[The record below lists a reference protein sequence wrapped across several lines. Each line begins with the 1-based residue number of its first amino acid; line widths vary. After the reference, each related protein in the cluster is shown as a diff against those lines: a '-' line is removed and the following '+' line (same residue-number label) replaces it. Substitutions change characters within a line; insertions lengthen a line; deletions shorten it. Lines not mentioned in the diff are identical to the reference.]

1 MNASASANEPSLTA
15 GKLPERSWPAGAN
28 DAQEQLDA
36 MNSHGARIQQLLEQI
51 ESLPTPSTRELIH
64 EFMEAT
70 LGFYGQ
76 GLARILQV
84 ASESGPEGQKVYQ
97 HLIDD
102 KVVRGLL
109 LIHDLHPANLE
120 TRLRDALDQVR
131 PYLQSHGGNVELIS
145 VTAQAARLRLQGTC
159 KSCASSAVTL
169 ELAIR
174 HAIEEAC
181 PDLACFEVEGVAH
194 DHVSPATVA
203 QPPERAKPNWITLEN
218 VQQLDDGAWTPVR
231 VAGKR
236 LVVCRVDGNL
246 YAYRNNCPACNMP
259 FDAGA
264 LEAGLL
270 RCPLGHRY
278 DVQHAGRCAEMPTAH
293 LDPFPLLLQEGVVR
307 VALTL

>member
-1 MNASASANEPSLTA
+1 MNTSAHERSLTA
-15 GKLPERSWPAGAN
+15 GEIPEGRRPSGAN
-28 DAQEQLDA
+28 DAQEQLDT
-36 MNSHGARIQQLLEQI
+36 MNSQGARIQQLLEQI
-51 ESLPTPSTRELIH
+51 ETLPSASTRELIH
-64 EFMEAT
+64 ELMEAM
-70 LGFYGQ
+70 LAFYGQ
-76 GLARILQV
+76 GMARILQV
-84 ASESGPEGQKVYQ
+84 VSESGPEFQAVYQ
-97 HLIDD
+97 RLIND

-109 LIHDLHPANLE
+109 LIHDLHPADLQ
-120 TRLRDALDQVR
+120 TRLREALDHVR

-145 VTAQAARLRLQGTC
+145 LTGQAARLRLQGTC

-181 PDLACFEVEGVAH
+181 PDLAGFEVEGVAEKQAAA
-194 DHVSPATVA
+194 ATVA
-203 QPPERAKPNWITLEN
+203 EPQERTKPNWIALEN
-218 VQQLDDGAWTPVR
+218 AQQLEDGAWMPVR

-236 LVVCRVDGNL
+236 LVVCRLGGNL

-278 DVQHAGRCAEMPTAH
+278 DVQRAGRCAEMPSAH
-293 LDPFPLLLQEGVVR
+293 LDPYPLLVQEGMVK

>member
-1 MNASASANEPSLTA
+1 MTTSANESSLTA

-28 DAQEQLDA
+28 DAQEKLSA

-51 ESLPTPSTRELIH
+51 EALPSPSTRELVH

-70 LGFYGQ
+70 LAFYGQ
-76 GLARILQV
+76 GLGRMLQV
-84 ASESGPEGQKVYQ
+84 VSESGTQGAKAYQ

-109 LIHDLHPANLE
+109 LIHDLHPVDLQ
-120 TRLRDALDQVR
+120 TRLRDALDHVR

-145 VTAQAARLRLQGTC
+145 LTGQSARLRLEGTC

-181 PDLACFEVEGVAH
+181 PDLAGFEVEGVAE
-194 DHVSPATVA
+194 DHPPQATDGGPA
-203 QPPERAKPNWITLEN
+203 ERSKPSWIALEN
-218 VQQLDDGAWTPVR
+218 AEHLGDGAWMPVR

-246 YAYRNNCPACNMP
+246 YAYRNNCPA
-259 FDAGA
+259 
-264 LEAGLL
+264 
-270 RCPLGHRY
+270 
-278 DVQHAGRCAEMPTAH
+278 
-293 LDPFPLLLQEGVVR
+293 
-307 VALTL
+307 

>member
-1 MNASASANEPSLTA
+1 MNASANEPSMTA
-15 GKLPERSWPAGAN
+15 GKSSAN
-28 DAQEQLDA
+28 AKDTKEQVDA
-36 MNSHGARIQQLLEQI
+36 MNSHGMRIQQLLEKI
-51 ESLPTPSTRELIH
+51 EALPAVSTRELIH

-70 LGFYGQ
+70 LAFYGQ

-84 ASESGPEGQKVYQ
+84 VSECGTDGEKIYQ
-97 HLIDD
+97 VLVSD
-102 KVVRGLL
+102 KIIRGLL

-120 TRLRDALDQVR
+120 TRLRGALDEVR

-145 VTAQAARLRLQGTC
+145 LSNEAARLRLQGTC
-159 KSCASSAVTL
+159 QSCASSAVTL

-181 PDLACFEVEGVAH
+181 PDLPSFEVEGLAEL
-194 DHVSPATVA
+194 SIPPTVA
-203 QPPERAKPNWITLEN
+203 APPERSKSNWVALEN
-218 VQQLDDGAWTPVR
+218 AQQLDDGSWMPVR
-231 VAGKR
+231 VGGKR

-259 FDAGA
+259 FDAGT

-270 RCPLGHRY
+270 HCPLGHRY
-278 DVQHAGRCAEMPTAH
+278 DVQRAGRCAELPTAH
-293 LDPFPLLLQEGVVR
+293 LDPFPLLLQEGIVR

>member
-1 MNASASANEPSLTA
+1 MNTSANETLLS
-15 GKLPERSWPAGAN
+15 GGEMPERLWPAGAN
-28 DAQEQLDA
+28 NAQEQLDE
-36 MNSHGARIQQLLEQI
+36 MNSQGARIQQLLEQI
-51 ESLPTPSTRELIH
+51 EALPSASTRELIH

-70 LGFYGQ
+70 LAFYGQ

-84 ASESGPEGQKVYQ
+84 VNESGPESQKAYQ

-109 LIHDLHPANLE
+109 LIHDLHPADLQ
-120 TRLRDALDQVR
+120 TRLRDALDHVR

-145 VTAQAARLRLQGTC
+145 LTGQSARLRLEGTC
-159 KSCASSAVTL
+159 KSCASSTITL

-181 PDLACFEVEGVAH
+181 PDLAGFEVEGVAEK
-194 DHVSPATVA
+194 PATGITGA
-203 QPPERAKPNWITLEN
+203 QPQDGTKPNWIALEN
-218 VQQLDDGAWTPVR
+218 AQQLEDGAWMPVR

-236 LVVCRVDGNL
+236 LVLCRVDGNL
-246 YAYRNNCPACNMP
+246 YAYRNNCPACNLP

-264 LEAGLL
+264 LEGGLL

-278 DVQHAGRCAEMPTAH
+278 DVQRAGRCAEMPTAH
-293 LDPFPLLLQEGVVR
+293 LDPYPLLFQEGIVR
-307 VALTL
+307 VALTA

>member
-1 MNASASANEPSLTA
+1 MNVSPIDPLLTA
-15 GKLPERSWPAGAN
+15 DQVPERHRSGAN
-28 DAQEQLDA
+28 GAQEQMEI

-51 ESLPTPSTRELIH
+51 ESVPSPSTRELIH

-84 ASESGPEGQKVYQ
+84 ASESGPDGQKVFQ
-97 HLIDD
+97 HLIKD

-109 LIHDLHPANLE
+109 LIHDLHPSNLE
-120 TRLRDALDQVR
+120 TRLLDALEEVR

-145 VTAQAARLRLQGTC
+145 LTGQAATLRLQGTC

-181 PDLACFEVEGVAH
+181 PDLAGFEVEGG
-194 DHVSPATVA
+194 
-203 QPPERAKPNWITLEN
+203 PEGQEAPGTLDQLPEGKPNWIAVENAEHLE
-218 VQQLDDGAWTPVR
+218 DGAWMPVR

-236 LVVCRVDGNL
+236 LLVCKVNGNL
-246 YAYRNNCPACNMP
+246 YAYRNNCPICNVP

-270 RCPLGHRY
+270 RCPLGHRF
-278 DVQHAGRCAEMPTAH
+278 DVQRAGHCAEMPTAH
-293 LDPFPLLLQEGVVR
+293 LDPFPLLSQEGVVR
-307 VALTL
+307 VALAS

>member
-1 MNASASANEPSLTA
+1 MNVSPIDPLLRADQA
-15 GKLPERSWPAGAN
+15 PERHRPAGPNGAH
-28 DAQEQLDA
+28 EQMEI

-51 ESLPTPSTRELIH
+51 ESVPSPTTRQLIH

-84 ASESGPEGQKVYQ
+84 ANESGPDGQKVFQ
-97 HLIDD
+97 NLIKD

-109 LIHDLHPANLE
+109 LIHDLHPSNLE
-120 TRLRDALDQVR
+120 TRLLEALAEVR

-145 VTAQAARLRLQGTC
+145 LIGEAATLRLQGTC

-181 PDLACFEVEGVAH
+181 PDLIGFDVEGIPDNQVA
-194 DHVSPATVA
+194 SATVNKI
-203 QPPERAKPNWITLEN
+203 PDGKPNWLVVENAEHLE
-218 VQQLDDGAWTPVR
+218 DGTWMPVR
-231 VAGKR
+231 MAGKR
-236 LVVCRVDGNL
+236 LLVCKVNGNL
-246 YAYRNNCPACNMP
+246 YAYRNNCPVCNVP
-259 FDAGA
+259 FDTGA

-270 RCPLGHRY
+270 RCSLGHRF
-278 DVQHAGRCAEMPTAH
+278 DVQHAGYCTEMPSAH
-293 LDPFPLLLQEGVVR
+293 LDPFPLLFQEGVVR
-307 VALTL
+307 VALTS